1 MKKPELAHLV
11 AVHMGL
17 GHLRAA
23 YPLRSISPEG
33 IMVWGSRGHVSPGE
47 KKYWRLWRR
56 IYYHLS
62 RVGSYPVIGRL
73 ALKILISVERI
84 PPFYP
89 KRDLS
94 RPTAAVRLLKFLI
107 RKAGLARSLPEYLEG
122 DNLPVV
128 NTFYATAIAL
138 DMKLKGQEPPRENYV
153 IICDADIN
161 RVWVA
166 ERPTES
172 QIRYLV
178 PCTRTKARLISYG
191 VKEEN
196 IFVTGFPLP
205 AENIGSEGRMEALKI
220 DLLTRLG
227 QLDPA
232 GKFFAHYG
240 QTIQQQLGLN
250 RIPDSVS
257 RSRPFTI
264 MFAIG
269 GAGAQV
275 ETAGKILKSLNRE
288 INSAQVRLIFACG
301 VQRKV
306 LEKVLKFINQERLS
320 AQIGRNIYLIYQDD
334 VFNYFDQFNRWLR
347 QTDILWT
354 KPSELSFYC
363 GLGIPIL
370 MADPIGPQEE
380 RNRRW
385 LMDIQAGLVPAG
397 PPEYCAEWLSD
408 LRKNGRLA
416 EAAWAGFIKARK
428 LGTYKIAKLLQT
440 GQFTEE

>member
-23 YPLRSISPEG
+23 YPLRSISAEG
-33 IMVWGSRGHVSPGE
+33 IIVWGSRGHVSRGE

-62 RVGSYPVIGRL
+62 RVGSYPVIGKL

-84 PPFYP
+84 PSFYP

-94 RPTAAVRLLKFLI
+94 RPTAGVRLLKFLI
-107 RKAGLARSLPEYLEG
+107 RKANLGRRLPEYFER
-122 DNLPVV
+122 DNLPVL

-138 DMKLKGQEPPRENYV
+138 DMSLKGQEFPRENYV
-153 IICDADIN
+153 IICDADVN
-161 RVWVA
+161 RIWVPEKPA
-166 ERPTES
+166 ES
-172 QIRYLV
+172 QLKYLV
-178 PCTRTKARLISYG
+178 PCSRAKSRLINYG
-191 VKEEN
+191 VKEEK

-205 AENIGSEGRMEALKI
+205 TENIGSEGRMEGLKI
-220 DLLTRLG
+220 DLMTRLG
-227 QLDPA
+227 QLDPS
-232 GKFFAHYG
+232 GKFFAYYG
-240 QTIQQQLGLN
+240 QTVHQLLGLN
-250 RIPDSVS
+250 RIPGSA
-257 RSRPFTI
+257 SRPFTI

-275 ETAGKILKSLNRE
+275 EIVGKILKSLNKE
-288 INSAQVRLIFACG
+288 INSAQIRLIFACG

-306 LEKVLKFINQERLS
+306 LEKILKFINQEGLS
-320 AQIGRNIYLIYQDD
+320 PQIGRNIYLIYQDD

-354 KPSELSFYC
+354 KPGELSFYC

-370 MADPIGPQEE
+370 MAAPIGPQEE

-385 LMDIQAGLVPAG
+385 LMDIHAGLVPPG

-428 LGTYKIAKLLQT
+428 LGTYKIAKLLET